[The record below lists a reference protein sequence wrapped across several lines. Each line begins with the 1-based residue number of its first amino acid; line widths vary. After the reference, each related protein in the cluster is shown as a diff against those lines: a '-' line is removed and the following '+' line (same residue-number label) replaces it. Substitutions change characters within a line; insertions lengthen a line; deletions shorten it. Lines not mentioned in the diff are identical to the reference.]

1 MIVTISSRTTQC
13 HLEIPQQ
20 NPIKTGPGSIG
31 HIHGLFTK
39 TSAVGHAVERSPTM
53 HGLICVNRFFR
64 GSGHFISEL

>member
-1 MIVTISSRTTQC
+1 VIVTISSRTTHG
-13 HLEIPQQ
+13 HLEVPQQ
-20 NPIKTGPGSIG
+20 SPIKTGLGSTG

-39 TSAVGHAVERSPTM
+39 TSAVGHTVERPPTM